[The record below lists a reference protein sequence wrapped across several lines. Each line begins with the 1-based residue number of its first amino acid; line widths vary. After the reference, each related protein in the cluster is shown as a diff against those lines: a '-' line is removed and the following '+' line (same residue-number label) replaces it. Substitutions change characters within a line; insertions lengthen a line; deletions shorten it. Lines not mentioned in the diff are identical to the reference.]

1 MNNLTDFEFDAGF
14 NLHPIN
20 SHAAFF
26 DEGLDLYPRERITDL
41 IDDELV
47 EPLTSSFHSKFDGFH
62 SKFDGLI
69 GHEVCAFHKR
79 GWARPYNAG
88 VDKCGG
94 PLRKVPRTNFMLAQ
108 CRRKKYR

>member
-1 MNNLTDFEFDAGF
+1 MNNLTDFELDTGFD
-14 NLHPIN
+14 LYPID

-26 DEGLDLYPRERITDL
+26 DKGLDLYTRERITDL
-41 IDDELV
+41 IDNELI
-47 EPLTSSFHSKFDGFH
+47 EPLTGRFH

-88 VDKCGG
+88 VDKCGR

-108 CRRKKYR
+108 CTRKKYR